1 MESILTMTK
10 VEVEPQQIDSLYVI
24 NGLASM
30 AAAVLGIPPL
40 IVHAEC
46 IAGVGEGGRTGGT
59 AIFTGIFF
67 LLAIVLQPLL
77 KVSCQYL
84 RPKLSQTNCYPIPLI
99 HYDNLH
105 SGHPNLY
112 HITSFGSDWPDLDA

>member
-1 MESILTMTK
+1 MPNATIRLTDATEQVLVFDSGGTVESILTMTK
-10 VEVEPQQIDSLYVI
+10 VEVEAQQIDALYVI

-59 AIFTGIFF
+59 AIFTGLFF

-77 KVSCQYL
+77 KVCCGPCKHCSCQ
-84 RPKLSQTNCYPIPLI
+84 
-99 HYDNLH
+99 
-105 SGHPNLY
+105 
-112 HITSFGSDWPDLDA
+112 